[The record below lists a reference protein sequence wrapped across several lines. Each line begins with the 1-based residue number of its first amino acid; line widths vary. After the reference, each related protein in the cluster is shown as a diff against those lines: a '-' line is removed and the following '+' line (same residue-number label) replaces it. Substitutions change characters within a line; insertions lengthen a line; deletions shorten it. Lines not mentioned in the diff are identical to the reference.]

1 MLLSKVIN
9 NDITFVKKIEDNP
22 DITGIDTDSRRIK
35 HGMIFV
41 AVAGVKEK
49 GINFSDK
56 AIEAGAKVIL
66 CHKQDSKKILKK
78 KITILTAKDIKLSYI
93 KISKKFFPKQPKNIS
108 AITGTNGKTSIAF
121 YLNKIWKKA
130 NLNGASIGTLG
141 IRFNNNNIST
151 GLTTPDAI
159 SLIKNLDFLKSK
171 KVNYVALEASSHGI
185 KQQRI
190 DALKINRGIFSN
202 LSRDHLDYHKNMED
216 YFKAKRRLFSEIL
229 DKNGIAIINNS
240 CKYGKRIE
248 KLCQKKKIK
257 FFTYGSKDS
266 DWTINKIHH
275 HRTHYV
281 VSMVILGKKYI
292 FKTKLQSSLQIEN
305 LVCAMMVARSYNLP
319 IKKLLKWIENIKEP
333 PGRLERINYKKLQSN
348 IYIDYAH
355 TPIALKKS
363 LKELRENQSDTSKL
377 KVLFGCGGNRDQG
390 KRKLMGIYARQL
402 ADEIYI
408 TDDNPRYENA
418 EKIRNQILKYCKGA
432 IVVSDRKKAIFLA
445 IKELKEFE
453 TLLVAGKGHEQY
465 QEVKGKLYFFDDKKV
480 VLEAINAKENL
491 CL

>member
-22 DITGIDTDSRRIK
+22 NITGIDTDSRRIQ

-41 AVAGVKEK
+41 AVEGVKEK

-66 CHKQDSKKILKK
+66 CHKKDSKKILKK
-78 KITILTAKDIKLSYI
+78 KITILTTKDIKLSYV

-121 YLNKIWKKA
+121 YLNKIWQKA

-185 KQQRI
+185 KQERI

-216 YFKAKRRLFSEIL
+216 YFKSKRRLFSEIL
-229 DKNGIAIINNS
+229 EENGIAIINNS

-248 KLCQKKKIK
+248 KLCQKK
-257 FFTYGSKDS
+257 
-266 DWTINKIHH
+266 
-275 HRTHYV
+275 R
-281 VSMVILGKKYI
+281 
-292 FKTKLQSSLQIEN
+292 
-305 LVCAMMVARSYNLP
+305 
-319 IKKLLKWIENIKEP
+319 
-333 PGRLERINYKKLQSN
+333 
-348 IYIDYAH
+348 
-355 TPIALKKS
+355 
-363 LKELRENQSDTSKL
+363 
-377 KVLFGCGGNRDQG
+377 
-390 KRKLMGIYARQL
+390 
-402 ADEIYI
+402 
-408 TDDNPRYENA
+408 
-418 EKIRNQILKYCKGA
+418 
-432 IVVSDRKKAIFLA
+432 
-445 IKELKEFE
+445 
-453 TLLVAGKGHEQY
+453 
-465 QEVKGKLYFFDDKKV
+465 
-480 VLEAINAKENL
+480 
-491 CL
+491 

>member
-22 DITGIDTDSRRIK
+22 NITGIDTDSRRIK

-41 AVAGVKEK
+41 AVEGFKEK

-66 CHKQDSKKILKK
+66 CHKKDSKKILKK
-78 KITILTAKDIKLSYI
+78 KITILTTKNIKLSYV

-121 YLNKIWKKA
+121 YLNKIWQKA

-185 KQQRI
+185 KQERI

-216 YFKAKRRLFSEIL
+216 YFKSKRRLFSEIL
-229 DKNGIAIINNS
+229 EENGIAIINNS

-266 DWTINKIHH
+266 DWSISKIQHYP
-275 HRTHYV
+275 THNL
-281 VSMVILGKKYI
+281 VSMLIFGKKYF
-292 FKTKLQSSLQIEN
+292 FKTKLQSRLQIEN
-305 LVCAMMVARSYNLP
+305 LVCAMTVARSYNLP
-319 IKKLLKWIENIKEP
+319 IKKLLKLIENIKEP
-333 PGRLERINYKKLQSN
+333 PGRMEKINYKKLQSN

-355 TPIALKKS
+355 TPAALKKS
-363 LKELRENQSDTSKL
+363 LKELRKNQSDTSKL

-432 IVVSDRKKAIFLA
+432 IVVSDRKRAIFLA
-445 IKELKEFE
+445 IKELKEFD

-491 CL
+491 CS

>member
-22 DITGIDTDSRRIK
+22 NITGIDTDSRRIK

-41 AVAGVKEK
+41 AVEGFKEK

-66 CHKQDSKKILKK
+66 CHKKDSKKILKK
-78 KITILTAKDIKLSYI
+78 KITILTTKNIKLSYV

-121 YLNKIWKKA
+121 YLNKIWQKA

-185 KQQRI
+185 KQERI

-216 YFKAKRRLFSEIL
+216 YFKSKRRLFSEIL
-229 DKNGIAIINNS
+229 EENGIAIINNS

-266 DWTINKIHH
+266 DWSINKIQHYP
-275 HRTHYV
+275 THNL
-281 VSMVILGKKYI
+281 VSMLIFGKKYF
-292 FKTKLQSSLQIEN
+292 FKTKLQSRLQIEN
-305 LVCAMMVARSYNLP
+305 LVCAMTVARSYNLP
-319 IKKLLKWIENIKEP
+319 IKKLLKLIENIKEP
-333 PGRLERINYKKLQSN
+333 PGRMEKINYKKLQSN

-355 TPIALKKS
+355 TPAALKKS
-363 LKELRENQSDTSKL
+363 LKELRKNQSDTSKL

-432 IVVSDRKKAIFLA
+432 IVVSDRKRAIFLA
-445 IKELKEFE
+445 IKELKEFD

-491 CL
+491 CS